1 MQNKQIVQQ
10 FTDYLYKNNALAF
23 SVLSDDVYVSWP
35 GMGEIQGKE
44 NVTHFFEQNVPDKI
58 VSKTIHHL
66 VAEGNTVMG
75 DGVIVFEKSG
85 ATQTAHFADIYEIMD
100 GKIAKLTS
108 YIVMENK

>member
-1 MQNKQIVQQ
+1 MESKNIVLQ
-10 FTDYLYKNNALAF
+10 FTENLYNDNATAFLVLAEDV
-23 SVLSDDVYVSWP
+23 SVGWP

-66 VAEGNTVMG
+66 IAEGNTVMG